1 MEQEF
6 VHCNTGGSRRRP
18 GGGAG
23 GRGGV
28 TLGWRPEHS
37 VHSCVVTEMMVRAV
51 GSHKEWRAEVCVATA
66 LLNTGVIQETWLGTA
81 GHSCDS

>member
-1 MEQEF
+1 MEPEF

-18 GGGAG
+18 GGQVGAG

-37 VHSCVVTEMMVRAV
+37 VHSSVVTEMMAGQWAV
-51 GSHKEWRAEVCVATA
+51 TRSARLKWR
-66 LLNTGVIQETWLGTA
+66 G
-81 GHSCDS
+81 GHNIVKYRRIRRPGWAQL